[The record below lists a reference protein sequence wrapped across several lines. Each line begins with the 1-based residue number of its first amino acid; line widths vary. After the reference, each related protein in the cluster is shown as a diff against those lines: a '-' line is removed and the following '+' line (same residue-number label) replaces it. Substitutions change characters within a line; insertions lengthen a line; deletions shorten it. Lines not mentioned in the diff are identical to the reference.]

1 MIRPPTLPCPP
12 PLQTAKDL
20 EYDVYSFAELVEL
33 GAKSPAAAIPPSP
46 EDLCTIMYTSGTT
59 GGAVGGNVGVGC
71 YVFLYF
77 CLND

>member
-1 MIRPPTLPCPP
+1 MCVC
-12 PLQTAKDL
+12 DM
-20 EYDVYSFAELVEL
+20 
-33 GAKSPAAAIPPSP
+33 GAKSPAAATPPSP
-46 EDLCTIMYTSGTT
+46 ENLCTIMYTSGTT